1 MIGLSLANTSRS
13 TPHNFSGRS
22 KVTVTMTT
30 SVCVCVD
37 RVWEKIAESMQ
48 LVARNT
54 TGLKAKISQWAKGV
68 GLKGNLQK
76 QLG

>member
-1 MIGLSLANTSRS
+1 M
-13 TPHNFSGRS
+13 
-22 KVTVTMTT
+22 VTNMYMYMYFQ
-30 SVCVCVD
+30 
-37 RVWEKIAESMQ
+37 RVWEKISESMQ

-76 QLG
+76 QMG

>member
-1 MIGLSLANTSRS
+1 MY
-13 TPHNFSGRS
+13 
-22 KVTVTMTT
+22 
-30 SVCVCVD
+30 VCVD